1 MGGKHLLYHIGCRA
15 FCFHMLFSSC
25 SYPLRRPQQP
35 TASGLPPNRVKLPP
49 HGGTL
54 TISIVEDVEKKVARS
69 PKARMLAELQ
79 RRSKLGDM
87 RPSDEVESLQFD
99 VKWEPMKGVL
109 AANTDTEGA
118 IAAVRELV
126 VVRQCVRTRGDC

>member
-15 FCFHMLFSSC
+15 FRFHMLFPSY
-25 SYPLRRPQQP
+25 SYPPRRPQQP
-35 TASGLPPNRVKLPP
+35 SGLPPNRVKLPP

-109 AANTDTEGA
+109 AANIDTEEA

>member
-1 MGGKHLLYHIGCRA
+1 
-15 FCFHMLFSSC
+15 
-25 SYPLRRPQQP
+25 
-35 TASGLPPNRVKLPP
+35 
-49 HGGTL
+49 
-54 TISIVEDVEKKVARS
+54 
-69 PKARMLAELQ
+69 MLAELQ

-109 AANTDTEGA
+109 AANIDTEEA